1 MTYMLTRLEFTLVM
15 HIIQHGMTANHFA
28 IDNEVIAIE
37 PNEKILK
44 DRFTE
49 HDYTQIKGD
58 MQELKNFE
66 DES

>member
-1 MTYMLTRLEFTLVM
+1 MLTRLEFTLVM
-15 HIIQHGMTANHFA
+15 HIIQHGMTTNHFV
-28 IDNEVIAIE
+28 IDNEIIAIE

-49 HDYTQIKGD
+49 NDYTQIKGD

>member
-1 MTYMLTRLEFTLVM
+1 M
-15 HIIQHGMTANHFA
+15 HIIQHGMTTNHFA
-28 IDNEVIAIE
+28 IDNEIIAIE

-49 HDYTQIKGD
+49 NDYTQIKGD